1 MALASLEIKFNGH
14 KATANKRLLFVC
26 SLVGRGLTLGIHPD
40 PAGDPDPRNSCSL
53 FLWKSKK
60 SRAQLW
66 NYFNFVR
73 IYLCRKP
80 KAKDPRR
87 QTGCTSSTGLHGS
100 TMLISGNW
108 PRCQRIGNF

>member
-40 PAGDPDPRNSCSL
+40 PAGDPDPRNPCSL

-66 NYFNFVR
+66 NYFNFGYTYAESRKRKTLGDKLAAPVR
-73 IYLCRKP
+73 RDYTVPLC
-80 KAKDPRR
+80 
-87 QTGCTSSTGLHGS
+87 
-100 TMLISGNW
+100 
-108 PRCQRIGNF
+108 